1 MSVKLFPDTN
11 YTGKEVSF
19 TPNGDI
25 VNDTQFLKFPLKSI
39 KNDTD
44 YCIIISGFKTFNVFF
59 GSIDDTKNEDAD
71 GSQCVVRA
79 VKMPTN
85 TYKITMIVFIVLFA
99 VMFIGSLI
107 LYFTGMMTFHSF
119 GHGTH
124 ST

>member
-1 MSVKLFPDTN
+1 MLLQFP
-11 YTGKEVSF
+11 V
-19 TPNGDI
+19 
-25 VNDTQFLKFPLKSI
+25 KSI

-44 YCIIISGFKTFNVFF
+44 YCIVVQAPTSLNAYF
-59 GSIDDTKNEDAD
+59 GSIDDTKNTDAD
-71 GSQCVVRA
+71 GTKNFVRA

-99 VMFIGSLI
+99 VTFIGSLI

-124 ST
+124 Y

>member
-44 YCIIISGFKTFNVFF
+44 YCIILNGFMALNVFF
-59 GSIDDTKNEDAD
+59 GSIDDTKI
-71 GSQCVVRA
+71 QIR
-79 VKMPTN
+79 
-85 TYKITMIVFIVLFA
+85 I
-99 VMFIGSLI
+99 
-107 LYFTGMMTFHSF
+107 
-119 GHGTH
+119 
-124 ST
+124 

>member
-1 MSVKLFPDTN
+1 MSVKLFPDTK
-11 YTGKEVSF
+11 YTGTEVSF
-19 TPNGDI
+19 TPNGD
-25 VNDTQFLKFPLKSI
+25 VLNDTKLLTFSVKSI

-44 YCIIISGFKTFNVFF
+44 YCIIISGPTSLNVFF
-59 GSIDDTKNEDAD
+59 GSIDDTKTTDPD
-71 GSQCVVRA
+71 GSKCMVRA

-119 GHGTH
+119 GHGAH
-124 ST
+124 Y

>member
-11 YTGKEVSF
+11 YTGTEVSF
-19 TPNGDI
+19 TPNGD
-25 VNDTQFLKFPLKSI
+25 VLNDTKLLTFPVKSI

-44 YCIIISGFKTFNVFF
+44 YSIIISAPTSLNVFF
-59 GSIDDTKNEDAD
+59 GSIDDTKTTD
-71 GSQCVVRA
+71 GSKCMVRA